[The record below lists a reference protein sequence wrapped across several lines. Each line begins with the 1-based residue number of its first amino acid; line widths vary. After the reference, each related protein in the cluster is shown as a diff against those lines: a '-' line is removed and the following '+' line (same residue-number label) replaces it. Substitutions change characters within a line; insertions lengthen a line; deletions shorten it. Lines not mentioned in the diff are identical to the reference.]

1 MSGYG
6 KVIDGGARM
15 TKGLTK
21 GINDKLD
28 SKASEEKRRASVA
41 DRVKTI
47 YDVKTL
53 SEPHLNNI
61 NGGSF
66 TKAKQVKNV

>member
-6 KVIDGGARM
+6 KIISGGAQM
-15 TKGLTK
+15 TKGVSK
-21 GINDKLD
+21 GINDKLQG
-28 SKASEEKRRASVA
+28 KAAEEKRRGAVA
-41 DRVKTI
+41 AQVRNV

-61 NGGSF
+61 NGGKF
-66 TKAKQVKNV
+66 TKAKPEKNV